1 MDGRNFYSNNFV
13 WYVVPYNSC
22 YVYIINYKENI
33 YIMSM
38 ERHTLRAVKLTQN
51 IFELN
56 RVNREL
62 VVVRK
67 IVEDLEQ
74 RKMELMS
81 S

>member
-1 MDGRNFYSNNFV
+1 
-13 WYVVPYNSC
+13 
-22 YVYIINYKENI
+22 
-33 YIMSM
+33 M

-56 RVNREL
+56 RVNKEL
-62 VVVRK
+62 VAVRK
-67 IVEDLEQ
+67 IVIELEQ

>member
-1 MDGRNFYSNNFV
+1 
-13 WYVVPYNSC
+13 
-22 YVYIINYKENI
+22 
-33 YIMSM
+33 MSM
-38 ERHTLRAVKLTQN
+38 ELHTLRAVKITQN

>member
-1 MDGRNFYSNNFV
+1 
-13 WYVVPYNSC
+13 
-22 YVYIINYKENI
+22 
-33 YIMSM
+33 MSM
-38 ERHTLRAVKLTQN
+38 ELNTLRAVKLTQN

-62 VVVRK
+62 VTVRK
-67 IVEDLEQ
+67 IVTELET

>member
-1 MDGRNFYSNNFV
+1 VDGRNFYSGNFV
-13 WYVVPYNSC
+13 WYVIPHNSC
-22 YVYIINYKENI
+22 YVYIIKRI

-62 VVVRK
+62 VAVRR
-67 IVEDLEQ
+67 IVTELEQ
-74 RKMELMS
+74 RKMELIS

>member
-1 MDGRNFYSNNFV
+1 
-13 WYVVPYNSC
+13 
-22 YVYIINYKENI
+22 
-33 YIMSM
+33 M
-38 ERHTLRAVKLTQN
+38 EIHTLRAIKLTKN

-62 VVVRK
+62 FVVRK

>member
-1 MDGRNFYSNNFV
+1 
-13 WYVVPYNSC
+13 
-22 YVYIINYKENI
+22 
-33 YIMSM
+33 MSM

-56 RVNREL
+56 RVNKEL
-62 VVVRK
+62 VAVRK
-67 IVEDLEQ
+67 IVTELEQ

>member
-1 MDGRNFYSNNFV
+1 MDGRNFYSGNFV
-13 WYVVPYNSC
+13 WYVIPHNSC

-62 VVVRK
+62 VAVRR
-67 IVEDLEQ
+67 IVTELEQ
-74 RKMELMS
+74 RKMELIS

>member
-13 WYVVPYNSC
+13 WYVVPRNSC

>member
-1 MDGRNFYSNNFV
+1 
-13 WYVVPYNSC
+13 
-22 YVYIINYKENI
+22 
-33 YIMSM
+33 MSM

-56 RVNREL
+56 RVNKEL
-62 VVVRK
+62 VTVRK
-67 IVEDLEQ
+67 IVTELEQ

>member
-1 MDGRNFYSNNFV
+1 
-13 WYVVPYNSC
+13 
-22 YVYIINYKENI
+22 
-33 YIMSM
+33 M

-62 VVVRK
+62 VAVRK
-67 IVEDLEQ
+67 IVTELEQ
-74 RKMELMS
+74 RKMELIS